1 VGVTV
6 PVPMDD
12 DQRAQRP
19 HDRDAEAAWSV
30 PGYLLAGM
38 ALYGGIG
45 WLLDQWLGTGW
56 IVLVGLLAGSALAMY
71 VIWLRYGT
79 R

>member
-1 VGVTV
+1 
-6 PVPMDD
+6 MDD
-12 DQRAQRP
+12 DQRA
-19 HDRDAEAAWSV
+19 HDRDADAAWGV

-38 ALYGGIG
+38 ALYGGLG
-45 WLLDQWLGTGW
+45 WLLDRWLGTSW

>member
-1 VGVTV
+1 MGVSV

-12 DQRAQRP
+12 DERRS
-19 HDRDAEAAWSV
+19 HERDAAAAWSV

-38 ALYGGIG
+38 ALYGGLG
-45 WLLDQWLGTGW
+45 WLVDQWLGTSW
-56 IVLVGLLAGSALAMY
+56 IVLVGMLAGSALAMY

>member
-1 VGVTV
+1 MGVSV

-12 DQRAQRP
+12 DDRRAYG
-19 HDRDAEAAWSV
+19 RDAAAAWSV

-45 WLLDQWLGTGW
+45 WLLDQWLGTSW
-56 IVLVGLLAGSALAMY
+56 IVLVGLLTGSALAMY